1 MRQPLDSAAF
11 LSVGFRRLRSSI
23 PGVVKFL
30 DQSYPLETLSF
41 GDVLSFGDLGVK
53 RNKIGRLKLSIE
65 QAMNEE

>member
-30 DQSYPLETLSF
+30 DQYRPN
-41 GDVLSFGDLGVK
+41 VLSFGDLGVK